1 MHKNNFDIVMAH
13 IEENV
18 DKPTKEIKKEIPN
31 LIGRYSRA
39 FNEHFQM
46 LTEYTLDYYIKQRR
60 LNYAA
65 LDLVRHQEK
74 TICDIALEYQ
84 FSDQSAFSRAI
95 KAKYGVTPNEIRKE
109 GLWVFEERF
118 CLRDFTEKKNDT
130 AVAQLLRSMEIGAP
144 WDVKYMLEIE
154 QLNDDFGFDVDA
166 CYQMAD
172 LAERLGISLR
182 RLAEYCFQSTT
193 LEEPELAEYAEME
206 EIMRMHNL
214 MSAWNIAS
222 EEELEAICAHYKCEY
237 YELDDLKIYKYRKLM
252 DLEK

>member
-31 LIGRYSRA
+31 LIGRHSRA
-39 FNEHFQM
+39 FDEHFQM
-46 LTEYTLDYYIKQRR
+46 LTGYTLDYYIKQRR

-74 TICDIALEYQ
+74 NICDIALEYQ
-84 FSDQSAFSRAI
+84 FSDQSAFTRAI
-95 KAKYGVTPNEIRKE
+95 KAQYGVTPNEIRKE
-109 GLWVFEERF
+109 RLLVFEERF

-172 LAERLGISLR
+172 LAERLGISLQD
-182 RLAEYCFQSTT
+182 LAEYCYHATT
-193 LEEPELAEYAEME
+193 LEEPVLADME
-206 EIMRMHNL
+206 EIMRMHNF
-214 MSAWNIAS
+214 MNAWNIES
-222 EEELEAICAHYKCEY
+222 EEELDAICAYYQCEY
-237 YELDDLKIYKYRKLM
+237 YELDDLKVYKYQKLM
-252 DLEK
+252 KSKK